1 MSEGVTLKKNTPLL
15 LIFILV
21 GVIAG
26 GLIGDLFGRS
36 IPVLSYGRSIGFEP
50 FTVDL
55 AILKWTMGLTLQLN
69 VAGILGLLL
78 AMFLFKRF

>member
-1 MSEGVTLKKNTPLL
+1 MKKNTPLL

-26 GLIGDLFGRS
+26 GLIGDVFGKS
-36 IPVLSYGRSIGFEP
+36 LPILSYGRAIGFDP

-55 AILKWTMGLTLQLN
+55 AILQWTMGLTLQLN
-69 VAGILGLLL
+69 VAGIIGLLL

>member
-1 MSEGVTLKKNTPLL
+1 MKKNTPLL

-26 GLIGDLFGRS
+26 GLIGDIFGRTV
-36 IPVLSYGRSIGFEP
+36 PVLSYGRSIGFDP
-50 FTVDL
+50 VTIDL

>member
-1 MSEGVTLKKNTPLL
+1 MKKNTPLL

-26 GLIGDLFGRS
+26 GLIGDVFSKSVPL
-36 IPVLSYGRSIGFEP
+36 LAYGRTIGFDT

-69 VAGILGLLL
+69 VAGILGLLI

>member
-1 MSEGVTLKKNTPLL
+1 MKKNTPLL
-15 LIFILV
+15 LIFILI

-26 GLIGDLFGRS
+26 GLIGDLFGKS
-36 IPVLSYGRSIGFEP
+36 VPLLSYGRGIGFEP

-55 AILKWTMGLTLQLN
+55 AILRFTLGMSLQLN
-69 VAGILGLLL
+69 VAGIIGLCV